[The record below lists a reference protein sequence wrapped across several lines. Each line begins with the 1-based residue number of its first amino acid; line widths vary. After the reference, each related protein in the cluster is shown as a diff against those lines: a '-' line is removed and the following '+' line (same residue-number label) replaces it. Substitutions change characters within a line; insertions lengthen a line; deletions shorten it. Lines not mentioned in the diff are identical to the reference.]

1 MKAAEAILVLTELAA
16 AALVDPETEEMRR
29 YRDLDGEDKEFY
41 DAAFLAIGALREQEQ
56 GRWVDVKEKLPPD
69 SRPVLVA
76 NSEGCVYKGYY
87 DHVHNCWRCTKTI
100 RITHWRKMVK
110 GPRQVVR

>member
-16 AALVDPETEEMRR
+16 AALVDPETKRVRR
-29 YRDLDGEDKEFY
+29 YGELDREDQEFY
-41 DAAFLAIGALREQEQ
+41 DAAVLAIEALREQER
-56 GRWVDVKEKLPPD
+56 GRWVDAKEKLPPD

-87 DHVHNCWRCTKTI
+87 DHVHNCWRCTKTM

-110 GPRQVVR
+110 GPKQVVR